1 MTVNIAPLTEPVLT
15 LLQGQLLNIVC
26 TAPVN
31 AAQPIE
37 EQYLLS
43 RLGLKLHSETVL
55 SADLA
60 RFQQHFVLYHLLYR
74 LQQQMLAL
82 EQGYL
87 SIELAK
93 VRLLPLANAAQQLTQ
108 RQQDTG
114 RRQYYLNWQNYYLMT
129 EQLLDQHLSDFWQQ
143 FSTTL
148 ATHAELATTD
158 ALALLQL
165 PANFTLQQ
173 LKKAYR
179 SKALQ
184 LHPDR
189 GGEQQQFILLRQAYQ
204 QLLLSC

>member
-1 MTVNIAPLTEPVLT
+1 MTANTAPLTEPVLN
-15 LLQGQLLNIVC
+15 LLQGQLLNVLC
-26 TAPVN
+26 SAPVT

-74 LQQQMLAL
+74 LQQQMLEL

-93 VRLLPLANAAQQLTQ
+93 VRLLPLANAPQQLTE
-108 RQQDTG
+108 QQQYAG
-114 RRQYYLNWQNYYLMT
+114 RREYYLSWQNFYLMT
-129 EQLLDQHLSDFWQQ
+129 EQLLDLHLSDFWQQ
-143 FSTTL
+143 LITPQ
-148 ATHAELATTD
+148 ATHAELATAD

-165 PANFTLQQ
+165 PAHFTLQQ

-204 QLLLSC
+204 QLLLSF